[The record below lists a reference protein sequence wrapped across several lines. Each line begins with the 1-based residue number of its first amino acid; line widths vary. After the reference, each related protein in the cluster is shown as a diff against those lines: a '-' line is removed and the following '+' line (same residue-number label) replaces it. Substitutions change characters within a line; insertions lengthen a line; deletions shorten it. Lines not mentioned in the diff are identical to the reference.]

1 MNIFF
6 QVVPCSSDII
16 FIDITSNL
24 YRCDTKLIWIIT
36 PSATGGLML
45 GFCWT
50 SCKTQ
55 VVLTEAFHQSLL
67 PTYAFYGRGSEWW
80 APSDN
85 DRWRWYG
92 DFMLLCQISYNKIII
107 YFCTVFPRSRH
118 RLFVSYVANAVH
130 YRVSP
135 HYLAEKEW
143 SCNLLELTCTWSG
156 LRAWQ
161 F

>member
-36 PSATGGLML
+36 PSATGGLTL

-55 VVLTEAFHQSLL
+55 VILL
-67 PTYAFYGRGSEWW
+67 PTYAFYGRGGPRLIMTDDADTEISCCNVKYLITKLLFTSVLFFQE
-80 APSDN
+80 AATGSLF
-85 DRWRWYG
+85 R
-92 DFMLLCQISYNKIII
+92 MLPMQ
-107 YFCTVFPRSRH
+107 CTIGFHP
-118 RLFVSYVANAVH
+118 
-130 YRVSP
+130 
-135 HYLAEKEW
+135 
-143 SCNLLELTCTWSG
+143 TI
-156 LRAWQ
+156 
-161 F
+161 

>member
-36 PSATGGLML
+36 PSATGGLTL

-67 PTYAFYGRGSEWW
+67 PTYAFYGRGGPRLIMTDDADTEISCCNVKYLITKLLFTSVLFFLE
-80 APSDN
+80 AVTCSVF
-85 DRWRWYG
+85 G
-92 DFMLLCQISYNKIII
+92 MLPMQ
-107 YFCTVFPRSRH
+107 CTIGFHP
-118 RLFVSYVANAVH
+118 
-130 YRVSP
+130 
-135 HYLAEKEW
+135 
-143 SCNLLELTCTWSG
+143 TI
-156 LRAWQ
+156 
-161 F
+161 